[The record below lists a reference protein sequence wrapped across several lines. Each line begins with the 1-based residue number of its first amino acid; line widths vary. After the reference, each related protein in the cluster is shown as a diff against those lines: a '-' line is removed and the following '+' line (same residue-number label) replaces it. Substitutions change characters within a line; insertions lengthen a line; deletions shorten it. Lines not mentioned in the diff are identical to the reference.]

1 MDIDFDNKW
10 FRETCSSGGL
20 DPDNELSKSA
30 VDLARDK
37 AIEMKKYMDAKEQ
50 YQDEEILRKLDEN
63 INRLNNERIGH
74 MLDAVA
80 YAEVMGGLGDGFNEF
95 AKRIIDRRKY
105 ITSSNNDV
113 SSNLSPV
120 EKRVNDR
127 WEQAMSRRAGVMV

>member
-37 AIEMKKYMDAKEQ
+37 AIEMKKYMDAQKKYDDTLHTEFQ
-50 YQDEEILRKLDEN
+50 KN
-63 INRLNNERIGH
+63 IDRLNNERIGH
-74 MLDAVA
+74 MLDALT
-80 YAEVMGGLGDGFNEF
+80 YAEIVDGLGGGFNEF
-95 AKRIIDRRKY
+95 AKRIIDRRKH

-113 SSNLSPV
+113 SLNLSSV

-127 WEQAMSRRAGVMV
+127 WEQAMSKRAGVMV

>member
-10 FRETCSSGGL
+10 FRGTCSSGGL

-37 AIEMKKYMDAKEQ
+37 AIEMKKYMDAQKKYDDALHTEFQ
-50 YQDEEILRKLDEN
+50 KN
-63 INRLNNERIGH
+63 IDRLNNERIGH
-74 MLDAVA
+74 MLDGLA

-95 AKRIIDRRKY
+95 AKRIIDRRKH

-113 SSNLSPV
+113 PLNLTPV
-120 EKRVNDR
+120 EKRVSER
-127 WEQAMSRRAGVMV
+127 WEQAMERMKG